1 MTLQS
6 TQQSDS
12 LCLQGTA
19 HFNICQEEGAFN
31 LNKVLCYSLTL
42 FIAFYLYRSI
52 NIPESLYSHLLTDGG
67 VTSFVLCSLL
77 ASNSQKQS
85 ELLMLSV

>member
-1 MTLQS
+1 MTL
-6 TQQSDS
+6 QSDS
-12 LCLQGTA
+12 LCLQGAA

-67 VTSFVLCSLL
+67 VTSFVLCSEAVRIADAICVVFLPHIYV
-77 ASNSQKQS
+77 K
-85 ELLMLSV
+85 